1 MKLNFAIEKIKNSSD
16 PKIRINELLKFLQ
29 YYFNNGR
36 PKDFIKYENELK
48 DFIPGIMQEMNFEE
62 LLQIIPNYY
71 QFCYT
76 VTIEDNFLANQNKIL
91 QNLLIPFS
99 KILENAIHQLNIRPL
114 SYDTIDDRYVIICR
128 HALTKGMYA
137 PGAAI
142 YSITSGLLNIGK
154 KVILVTLGGLDEQ
167 FINLKNKYNHLTIYR
182 KEFITDS
189 ATQLINLRKIC
200 YNFKPSKI
208 ITEMPVNIG
217 TALYFSKITSNIL
230 YWSPGFIQVPWFD
243 KVLLAAELYDENLSK
258 NDKFVEIPKSL
269 NFELLNPKKDVNLI
283 KNFKRKYFISETNFI
298 MGTFS
303 RYEKIS
309 EDFLKMVFNLLA
321 HNKDRKVIIAGT
333 NDRSLANKILKKF
346 INNKQAIIIGFSD
359 VHVLGNC
366 CDVFIDTFPFPCGFS
381 AIEIMAKGK
390 PVLTINSP
398 NLHNYKKSRID
409 KLIFNDENKL
419 NECLIQLENNSK
431 FYYEMSKK
439 SVKIAQDYDNTQ
451 KLAEVIV
458 SL

>member
-1 MKLNFAIEKIKNSSD
+1 MKLDFEIEKIKNSSN
-16 PKIRINELLKFLQ
+16 PKIRKIELLKLLQ

-36 PKDFIKYENELK
+36 PKSFIKYENELK
-48 DFIPGIMQEMNFEE
+48 DFIPDIMKEMTFEE
-62 LLQIIPNYY
+62 LMQVIPNYY

-76 VTIEDNFLANQNKIL
+76 VTIDENFLANQNKIS
-91 QNLLIPFS
+91 QNLLMPFS
-99 KILENAIHQLNIRPL
+99 KILTNAIHKLNMSPL
-114 SYDTIDDRYVIICR
+114 SYDIIDDRYVIICR

-137 PGAAI
+137 PGSAI

-154 KVILVTLGGLDEQ
+154 KVVLVTLGGLDQQ
-167 FINLKNKYNHLTIYR
+167 FINLKEKSKYLTIYR
-182 KEFITDS
+182 KEFISGS

-200 YNFKPSKI
+200 YNFRPTKI

-217 TALYFSKITSNIL
+217 TALYFSKITSKIL
-230 YWSPGFIQVPWFD
+230 YWSPGFLQVPWFD
-243 KVLLAAELYDENLSK
+243 KVLLAAELYDESLSK
-258 NDKFVEIPKSL
+258 NDKFVEVPKSL
-269 NFELLNPKKDVNLI
+269 NFELINPKIDNNII
-283 KNFKRKYFISETNFI
+283 KNFKRKHFIFETSFV

-309 EDFLKMVFNLLA
+309 EGFLEMVSNLLEN
-321 HNKDRKVIIAGT
+321 NKNRKVIIAGT
-333 NDRSLANKILKKF
+333 NDRSKANKILKKF
-346 INNKQAIIIGFSD
+346 INNNQAIVMGFSD
-359 VHVLGNC
+359 VHILGNC

-390 PVLTINSP
+390 PTLTINNP

-409 KLIFNDENKL
+409 ELIFDNENKL
-419 NECLIQLENNSK
+419 NEGLIELENNSK
-431 FYYEMSKK
+431 FYNEMSKK
-439 SVKIAQDYDNTQ
+439 SVKIAQNYDNSE